1 MSIFNE
7 GFIDTELFWLSF
19 GGVISN
25 MVIATVIIAEIG
37 FVIWLLLKWFHG
49 NIKLNWSPTVN
60 IGESARRRVDSPIE
74 TFKERVK
81 KDMGPVE
88 VGVDKKIVLNRKA
101 DESSIKTDEVKKGK
115 VKTQKDKLKAL
126 RGK

>member
-19 GGVISN
+19 GDLISN

-37 FVIWLLLKWFHG
+37 FVIWLLLKWLRG
-49 NIKLNWSPTVN
+49 NVNINWSPVLN
-60 IGESARRRVDSPIE
+60 IEESARRRSDSSIE
-74 TFKERVK
+74 KTAGLW
-81 KDMGPVE
+81 KDKGPVE
-88 VGVDKKIVLNRKA
+88 VDVNKKIVLNRKA
-101 DESSIKTDEVKKGK
+101 DESSIKTDEVKRGK

>member
-1 MSIFNE
+1 MNIFNE
-7 GFIDTELFWLSF
+7 GLIDTELFWLSF
-19 GGVISN
+19 GPMITN

-81 KDMGPVE
+81 RDMGPVE
-88 VGVDKKIVLNRKA
+88 VGVNKKIVLNRKA

-115 VKTQKDKLKAL
+115 VKTQKDKLRKL

>member
-7 GFIDTELFWLSF
+7 GFIDTELFWVSF

-37 FVIWLLLKWFHG
+37 FVIWLLLKWLRG
-49 NIKLNWSPTVN
+49 NVSINWSPEFHV
-60 IGESARRRVDSPIE
+60 GESARRRTDSLTE
-74 TFKERVK
+74 TVREQIY

-88 VGVDKKIVLNRKA
+88 VGVKKKIVLNRKV
-101 DESSIKTDEVKKGK
+101 DELSVKMDEVKKGK
-115 VKTQKDKLKAL
+115 VKTQKDKLRKL

>member
-1 MSIFNE
+1 MGIFNE

-19 GGVISN
+19 GDVISN

-37 FVIWLLLKWFHG
+37 FVIWLLLKWLRG
-49 NIKLNWSPTVN
+49 NVKFNWSPNFHV
-60 IGESARRRVDSPIE
+60 GESARSRTDSPLE

-81 KDMGPVE
+81 RDMGPVE
-88 VGVDKKIVLNRKA
+88 VGVDKKIILNRKV
-101 DESSIKTDEVKKGK
+101 DESSIQTDEVKRGK
-115 VKTQKDKLKAL
+115 VKTQKDKLRKL

>member
-19 GGVISN
+19 GDVISN

-37 FVIWLLLKWFHG
+37 FVIWLLLKWLRG
-49 NIKLNWSPTVN
+49 NVNINWSPTVQ
-60 IGESARRRVDSPIE
+60 IGESVRSRVDSSIE
-74 TFKERVK
+74 TFKERMK
-81 KDMGPVE
+81 RDMGPVE
-88 VGVDKKIVLNRKA
+88 VGVKKKIVLNRKV